1 MITVLRILLCIYIT
15 NCISYRS
22 REGGNYTQFGDDTTY
37 DDVYLRRY
45 EHFPEYYR

>member
-1 MITVLRILLCIYIT
+1 MPRTVILFLNY
-15 NCISYRS
+15 YYYFRS